1 MEMPSKQSNERFLRA
16 DRRNQLEKV
25 KLERKLKIYDKEKW
39 CKALEIDR
47 EKKAFAKSLDAVRR
61 TSGFSDQGIP
71 PDGKGDTEYL
81 SAPVYRMGVRLSE
94 QRLMGWR
101 SQEEEERK
109 RSWSSNRL
117 SSHRTS
123 NTIDNRRQENDVL
136 NYDNEVY
143 DDNVFSDDESIKD
156 LAFDPKHMA
165 KHIMD
170 SYKSL
175 FNQDDFKLDKD
186 NVKRI
191 RSAKFCRSVSEI
203 DLGVEKKSKQR
214 PHTAVS
220 SVKRGRGASLPLPQR
235 PSTAAACRTTKDNVV
250 LLKPLRPKFLRHHNS
265 SNDFDSDGTDD
276 VDSLNLSSQSITN
289 AKDSAKENS
298 ERSIK
303 EESHFENGSSKQ
315 THRKLHHRVSLSR
328 MNDGTNA
335 EPIPEDGILK
345 TTYENNKI
353 RKSSESLGSDKAQR
367 CKSAKQRKNSSAI
380 PMQSILENGEMKY
393 SNSSDVNTSDSESDL
408 SNSRRARISSSRQR
422 HLSGSTVT
430 SDSRDYFPG
439 SSVYSSMS
447 DLSLDSNGQRRPS
460 KWREFV
466 CADNANIPSSKTLVS
481 VTTVLRAALAFSKTA
496 RKRALG
502 QLVQEQSTDANEIIR
517 QERLRRLESKNSI
530 LAAISQNFAINVD
543 KMNHGES
550 PDAFH

>member
-1 MEMPSKQSNERFLRA
+1 MPSKQSNERFLKA

-47 EKKAFAKSLDAVRR
+47 EKEAFAKSLDAVRR

-71 PDGKGDTEYL
+71 PAGKGDTEYL

-109 RSWSSNRL
+109 RTWSSHRL

-123 NTIDNRRQENDVL
+123 NSDNRRQGNDVSD
-136 NYDNEVY
+136 YDTEVY
-143 DDNVFSDDESIKD
+143 EDNVFSDDESIQD

-165 KHIMD
+165 KSIMD

-175 FNQDDFKLDKD
+175 FSQEDFKLDKD

-191 RSAKFCRSVSEI
+191 RSAKFCRSISEI
-203 DLGVEKKSKQR
+203 DLGVQKKSKQR

-235 PSTAAACRTTKDNVV
+235 PSTATACRTSTKDNVV
-250 LLKPLRPKFLRHHNS
+250 LLKPLRSKFYRHHHS
-265 SNDFDSDGTDD
+265 GSDFDSDGTDD
-276 VDSLNLSSQSITN
+276 VDSLHLSSQSITN
-289 AKDSAKENS
+289 VKNSPQENP
-298 ERSIK
+298 ESIK
-303 EESHFENGSSKQ
+303 EESHSENGSSKQ

-328 MNDGTNA
+328 LNDGPNT

-345 TTYENNKI
+345 TTYDKNRI
-353 RKSSESLGSDKAQR
+353 SSESLGSDKAQR
-367 CKSAKQRKNSSAI
+367 CKSAKQRKNSSTV
-380 PMQSILENGEMKY
+380 PMQSIHENGEMKY

-466 CADNANIPSSKTLVS
+466 CADNANIPSSKSLVS

-496 RKRALG
+496 RQRALS

-517 QERLRRLESKNSI
+517 QERLRRLDSKNSI

-543 KMNHGES
+543 NMNHGKS
-550 PDAFH
+550 TDAFH